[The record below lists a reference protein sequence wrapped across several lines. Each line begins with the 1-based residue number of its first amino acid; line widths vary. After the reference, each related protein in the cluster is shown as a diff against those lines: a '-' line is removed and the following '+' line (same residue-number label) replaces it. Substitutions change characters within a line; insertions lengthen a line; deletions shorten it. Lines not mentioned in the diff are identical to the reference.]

1 MFYIF
6 TSPGGK
12 LPTVTNQQIFSGL
25 PLLCARERNA
35 MMPPKRFGV
44 LRWKYRVLHL
54 CFGKGL
60 GISSVV
66 QRTIFPGDASPT
78 TASIQTLLKTHAFS
92 PCVHRC

>member
-25 PLLCARERNA
+25 AVLRVRERNA
-35 MMPPKRFGV
+35 LMLPKRFGV
-44 LRWKYRVLHL
+44 LRWKYEVLHV

-60 GISSVV
+60 GISYVV

-78 TASIQTLLKTHAFS
+78 TASIQPLLKTHAFS
-92 PCVHRC
+92 SCVHRC